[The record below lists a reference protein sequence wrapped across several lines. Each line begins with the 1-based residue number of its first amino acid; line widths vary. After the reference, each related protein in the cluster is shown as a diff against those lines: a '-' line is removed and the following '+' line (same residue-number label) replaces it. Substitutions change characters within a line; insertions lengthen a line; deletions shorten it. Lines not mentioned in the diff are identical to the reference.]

1 MTKSAETTWASLEIA
16 HNIRLLIL
24 SPRTFRYILETFL
37 RRPFAIC
44 RQQSQPSESFD
55 SRHWK
60 ATVREMRANEYES
73 FSRVCVSHYITNVL
87 PVVFDIS
94 RLESYTNFDALTL
107 KTPSKLVADD
117 ILELIFYYFYFFSE
131 KIKLDISCESSADDS
146 HEMPSLICSE
156 KS

>member
-1 MTKSAETTWASLEIA
+1 MFSWW
-16 HNIRLLIL
+16 
-24 SPRTFRYILETFL
+24 SPRTFRYTLETFL
-37 RRPFAIC
+37 RRSYAIC

-55 SRHWK
+55 SRHLK

-73 FSRVCVSHYITNVL
+73 FSRVCLSHYITNVL

-117 ILELIFYYFYFFSE
+117 ILELIFVLFLFFFRENETWYFMWIVCRRFTWNAKSYLLW
-131 KIKLDISCESSADDS
+131 KIIKKIIQNVVCYDFA
-146 HEMPSLICSE
+146 
-156 KS
+156 